1 MNNKRKDNKRKD
13 NKGRVLK
20 PGESQR
26 KNKSYQYRY
35 KDLRGNLKTVYAPT
49 LDLLRKKE
57 KEIHTQLLFG
67 IDYGNGEISVIDLT
81 GRYTALKVGV
91 RHNTKVGYNF
101 VQNLL
106 KKEDFGYLKISQ
118 IKVSDVKSWFA
129 KMQQHSQY

>member
-1 MNNKRKDNKRKD
+1 MNNKRKD

-20 PGESQR
+20 IGESQR

-57 KEIHTQLLFG
+57 KEIQTQLLFG

-81 GRYTALKVGV
+81 DRYTALKVGV

-118 IKVSDVKSWFA
+118 IKVP
-129 KMQQHSQY
+129 M